1 MLSDTSNKN
10 TVKGMDMNTLIFNG
24 SPRKNGDTA
33 ALLNRLK
40 AEIGGEFHQIDAYF
54 CDIKPCMDCR
64 YCWTHNKC
72 AVMDEMQEVLTFIDE
87 ADNIVI
93 ASPIYFSEL
102 TGSLLSVLSRLQ
114 YLYVSKVF
122 RGEEALTDKRR
133 NGVILLSGGGDG
145 SPEKAKKTAACLLR
159 QMGAEVVGT
168 VCSHNTNS
176 VPAKLD
182 AKAAADCKAIA
193 AKLLCRESSD
203 DA

>member
-1 MLSDTSNKN
+1 MK
-10 TVKGMDMNTLIFNG
+10 TLIFNG

-54 CDIKPCMDCR
+54 CEIKPCRDCR
-64 YCWTHNKC
+64 YCWMHNGC
-72 AVMDEMQEVLTFIDE
+72 AIKDEMQEVFSLIDE
-87 ADNIVI
+87 ADTIVI

-102 TGSLLSVLSRLQ
+102 TGPLLSVLSRLQ
-114 YLYVSKVF
+114 YLYVSKAF
-122 RGEEALTDKRR
+122 RGTDALTDKRR

-145 SPEKAKKTAACLLR
+145 SPERAAKTAACLLR

-176 VPAKLD
+176 LPAKLD

-193 AKLLCRESSD
+193 AKLLCREAPA